1 MALPKLDVPIYQLT
15 LPSNNREI
23 SYRPFLVKE
32 EKILLMAMEGED
44 QLEMINGIKQIITN
58 CVSEE
63 INVDNLP
70 VFDLE
75 YIFLNLRTK
84 SIGAESVVG
93 LSCPDCN
100 TNNQTSIDLEE
111 ITIEKSED
119 HSNEIKLTDT
129 IGISMKYPTVNIL
142 KSINPSGDMNVEDT
156 MNMIQDCVDFIWNG
170 DDTHDMADYNKDE
183 KEEFFEGLTQRQF
196 ADIQTFF
203 ETMPKLSKE
212 VSYTNPKT
220 KKKNKM
226 TLEGLQSFF
235 V

>member
-100 TNNQTSIDLEE
+100 TTNQTSIDLEQV
-111 ITIEKSED
+111 TIEKSED
-119 HSNEIKLTDT
+119 HVSEIKLTDT
-129 IGISMKYPTVNIL
+129 NR
-142 KSINPSGDMNVEDT
+142 
-156 MNMIQDCVDFIWNG
+156 W
-170 DDTHDMADYNKDE
+170 
-183 KEEFFEGLTQRQF
+183 
-196 ADIQTFF
+196 
-203 ETMPKLSKE
+203 
-212 VSYTNPKT
+212 
-220 KKKNKM
+220 
-226 TLEGLQSFF
+226 
-235 V
+235 

>member
-100 TNNQTSIDLEE
+100 TSNQMSIDLEQV
-111 ITIEKSED
+111 TIEKSEN
-119 HSNEIKLTDT
+119 HSNEINLTDT

-142 KSINPSGDMNVEDT
+142 KSIDPSGDMNVEDT
-156 MNMIQDCVDFIWNG
+156 MNMIQDCVGFIWNG

-183 KEEFFEGLTQRQF
+183 KEEFFEGLTQGQF
-196 ADIQTFF
+196 ADIQSFF
-203 ETMPKLSKE
+203 ETMPKLSHNVDYNCRSCDYDDTIK
-212 VSYTNPKT
+212 V
-220 KKKNKM
+220 
-226 TLEGLQSFF
+226 EGLQNFF
-235 V
+235 G